1 MSVPGF
7 TLSDQQRF
15 DWLRLIRTENVGP
28 RTFRSL
34 LNRFGGAGPALAALP
49 ELARAAGR
57 PVQLPALATIERE
70 LEQCRRLGVRFVGLG
85 EETYPRALAACR
97 DAPPLL
103 AVRGQ
108 LSVLSKPMV
117 ALVGSRNASGL
128 GLKFTERLARGLGEA
143 GFVVVSGLARG
154 IDTAAHQAS
163 LGTGTVAALAGG
175 HGRIYPPQNE
185 PLVEDLILTGAA
197 VSELPFTME
206 PRARDFPR
214 RNRIV
219 AGLSLGVVVVEA
231 AARSGSLITARLAN
245 EEGRTVFAVP
255 GSPLDPRAE
264 GTNQL
269 IHAGARLCR
278 SAEDV
283 IAELAPQVEQGIQT
297 HGLFEGGRAAY
308 ARDDEDALD
317 ELDWLLVEMQADPR
331 TPAAPGER
339 APAANVMAGPEPTV
353 NDHMAAAQPREILLD
368 LLGTTALGIDDLAR
382 HSALGVRVVQGELI
396 ELEMAGL
403 VRREP
408 AGGYVRV

>member
-1 MSVPGF
+1 MPDLA
-7 TLSDQQRF
+7 LSDRQRF
-15 DWLRLIRTENVGP
+15 DWLRLIRTESVGP
-28 RTFRSL
+28 RTFCTL
-34 LNRFGGAGPALAALP
+34 VNRFGSAGAALAALP
-49 ELARAAGR
+49 DLARAAGR
-57 PVQLPALATIERE
+57 PVNIPSVAAIERE
-70 LEQCRRLGVRFVGLG
+70 MEQARRLGVRFVALG
-85 EETYPRALAACR
+85 EGAYPRALAACR
-97 DAPPLL
+97 DTPPLL

-108 LSVLSKPMV
+108 LAVLSKPMV

-128 GLKFTERLARGLGEA
+128 GLKFTEKLARELGEA

-154 IDTAAHQAS
+154 IDTAAHRAS
-163 LGTGTVAALAGG
+163 LATGTVAALAGG
-175 HGRIYPPQNE
+175 HGQIYPPQNE
-185 PLVEDLILTGAA
+185 PLVEDLIATGAA

-283 IAELAPQVEQGIQT
+283 ISELAAQVEPGPPAG
-297 HGLFEGGRAAY
+297 GLFEAPGPDRRPA
-308 ARDDEDALD
+308 EDAPD
-317 ELDWLLVEMQADPR
+317 ELDWLLAGQPAG
-331 TPAAPGER
+331 TPSRDGVKDHDRDSSAVAHAPTPE
-339 APAANVMAGPEPTV
+339 APEGTLRPV
-353 NDHMAAAQPREILLD
+353 REVLLD
-368 LLGTTALGIDDLAR
+368 LLGAAALGIDDLAR
-382 HSALGVRVVQGELI
+382 HSALGVRVVQGELV
-396 ELEMAGL
+396 ELEMDGL
-403 VRREP
+403 VRRE
-408 AGGYVRV
+408 ASGGYVRV